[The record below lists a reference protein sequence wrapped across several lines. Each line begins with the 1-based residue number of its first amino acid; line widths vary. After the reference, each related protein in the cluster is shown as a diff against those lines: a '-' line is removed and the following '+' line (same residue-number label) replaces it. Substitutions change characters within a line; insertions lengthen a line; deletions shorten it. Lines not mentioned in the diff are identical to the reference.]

1 MTDSGQPERPPRER
15 QGAGAERSA
24 AAAASGHPVDGHA
37 AGDLVCERCGGRR
50 VAGRFALP
58 LLGSAKF
65 GVRLGALSVETDI
78 ASDVCLECGRVELGV
93 ADLERIR
100 KAIHA
105 DDIVKQAERRSH
117 R

>member
-1 MTDSGQPERPPRER
+1 VTGRGDLERAARER
-15 QGAGAERSA
+15 QSDAAEAPADATAHPDAGASA
-24 AAAASGHPVDGHA
+24 ISVE
-37 AGDLVCERCGGRR
+37 LVCERCGGRR

-65 GVRLGALSVETDI
+65 GVRLGALAVETDI

-93 ADLERIR
+93 VDLERIK

-105 DDIVKQAERRSH
+105 DEVVKQAERRAH